1 MLRWVVIFTY
11 SCFSQ
16 LARSLSLSA
25 KSFRSEASISS
36 SELHNS
42 DESATISSRKIG
54 SGRKMAPT
62 KIYVIQGGEWS
73 DDNKYEGGRR
83 ELIHIPPGDIS
94 LKDLVAKIEMRLM
107 KPRDGYVYEIDA
119 LINDDESIEG
129 DSTDEL
135 VRTKITDD
143 FELSF
148 VMRSTA
154 KPVLYI
160 TTTPINAE
168 LSRLL
173 LHHNLF
179 LASNPVVNKTM
190 RSLDKDSV
198 VDNSRLDKY
207 PMASKMIPSFVND
220 HFNDD
225 DDPNFHLDDFHHED
239 FQDEYLDDDD
249 VGTQEEDR
257 CGSNRLNVSLL
268 QTTQDSVQ
276 GSSNVGR
283 QWTIQGASFHR
294 LAPSEN
300 LETAIVEVAGCRVDK
315 IAKDVIFNN
324 KASMIASVGLYHLL
338 QHLEFETKKSSPQRY
353 VLVCKHNKDVCH
365 FILRAKSLGKAWVV
379 DVWCTHTCEKDLRYH
394 ADPTFLSKV
403 LASYFVPNLMVE
415 GVVLRPRDIQAQV
428 QRLFGAKIKYSTALS
443 ARNQALTM
451 TYGDSSESFR
461 KLPSYFYMLE
471 QSNPCSVVDL
481 QTDEAGAFEYC
492 FMSLAASIRG
502 FKACRPVIV
511 VDGTHLK
518 GKYNGIM
525 FVAATKDANEQI
537 FPLAFGFG
545 AKECDESWIW
555 FLEQCR
561 RTFGSPENLL
571 IVSDQHVSSKN
582 ALDVVYPGIP
592 HGICTYHLHGKIR
605 WWGDHAIIMFQ
616 AAANAYRCR
625 DFEDRMANL
634 KGFAPG
640 AHDKLMAA
648 DPVRCNIPHFW
659 IPWFAERRAEAMKR
673 TQELTAFAEARLARA
688 AELSHKYSIEEIS
701 PTKYKANKTV
711 TVAYV
716 AGYFSTQALREIYAG
731 EVMPTPI
738 PGEGCVPVEVSSRI
752 VVTPANTRQAGR
764 PRQNRMSAGS
774 GSRTSGSKFCGRCF
788 QRGHYQN
795 TCKVYMDIEISVEEA
810 STSQVVNT
818 SKRRRPKTCSIC
830 HVTGHTRQTC
840 TVQRLFGAK
849 IKYSTAL
856 SARNQ
861 ALTMTYGDS
870 SESFRKLPSYF
881 YMLEQS
887 NPGSVVDL
895 QTDEAGAFEYCF
907 MSLAASI
914 RGFKACRPVIV
925 VDGTHL
931 KGKYNGIMFVATTK
945 DANEQI
951 FPLAF
956 GFGAKECDESWIW
969 FLEQCRRTFGSP
981 ENLLIVSD
989 QHVSIKNA
997 LDVVYPGTPHGIC
1010 TYHLHGKIR
1019 WWGDHAI
1026 IMFQAA
1032 ANAYRCRDFE
1042 DRMDNLKGFA
1052 PGAHDKLMD
1061 ADPVI
1066 WARSMCPVRR
1076 YNFLTSNCAEC
1087 LNGRLRWARKLP
1099 VCTLLECVRL
1109 MIGQWFAERRA
1120 EAMKRTQELTAF
1132 AEARLARAAELSHKY
1147 SIEEISPT
1155 KYKPYVPQTKQSAV
1169 AYVTRYFSTQA
1180 LREIY
1185 AGEVM
1190 PTPIPEEWCVPVE
1203 VSSRIV
1209 VTPANTR
1216 QAGRPRQNRMSAGS
1230 GSRTSGSKFC
1240 GRCFQSGHY
1249 QNTCKVYMDIE
1260 ISVEEA
1266 STSQVVNTSKR
1277 SRPKTCSICHV
1288 TGHTRQTCSKRP
1300 IQP

>member
-1 MLRWVVIFTY
+1 
-11 SCFSQ
+11 
-16 LARSLSLSA
+16 
-25 KSFRSEASISS
+25 
-36 SELHNS
+36 
-42 DESATISSRKIG
+42 
-54 SGRKMAPT
+54 MAPT
-62 KIYVIQGGEWS
+62 KIYVIHGGEWS

-83 ELIHIPPGDIS
+83 ELIPIPPGGIS

-154 KPVLYI
+154 KPVLYV

-173 LHHNLF
+173 LHQNLF
-179 LASNPVVNKTM
+179 LS
-190 RSLDKDSV
+190 
-198 VDNSRLDKY
+198 LDKY
-207 PMASKMIPSFVND
+207 PMASKTIPSFVND

-249 VGTQEEDR
+249 VGTQEEDL
-257 CGSNRLNVSLL
+257 CGSNRHNVLLL
-268 QTTQDSVQ
+268 QTTQGSVQ

-300 LETAIVEVAGCRVDK
+300 LETAIVEVADCRVDK

-324 KASMIASVGLYHLL
+324 KASMIVSVGLYHLL

-353 VLVCKHNKDVCH
+353 VLVCKHNKDVCP

-394 ADPTFLSKV
+394 ADPTILSKV

-415 GVVLRPRDIQAQV
+415 GVVLRSRDIQAQ
-428 QRLFGAKIKYSTALS
+428 
-443 ARNQALTM
+443 
-451 TYGDSSESFR
+451 
-461 KLPSYFYMLE
+461 
-471 QSNPCSVVDL
+471 
-481 QTDEAGAFEYC
+481 
-492 FMSLAASIRG
+492 
-502 FKACRPVIV
+502 
-511 VDGTHLK
+511 
-518 GKYNGIM
+518 
-525 FVAATKDANEQI
+525 
-537 FPLAFGFG
+537 
-545 AKECDESWIW
+545 
-555 FLEQCR
+555 
-561 RTFGSPENLL
+561 
-571 IVSDQHVSSKN
+571 
-582 ALDVVYPGIP
+582 
-592 HGICTYHLHGKIR
+592 
-605 WWGDHAIIMFQ
+605 
-616 AAANAYRCR
+616 
-625 DFEDRMANL
+625 
-634 KGFAPG
+634 
-640 AHDKLMAA
+640 
-648 DPVRCNIPHFW
+648 
-659 IPWFAERRAEAMKR
+659 
-673 TQELTAFAEARLARA
+673 
-688 AELSHKYSIEEIS
+688 
-701 PTKYKANKTV
+701 
-711 TVAYV
+711 
-716 AGYFSTQALREIYAG
+716 
-731 EVMPTPI
+731 
-738 PGEGCVPVEVSSRI
+738 
-752 VVTPANTRQAGR
+752 
-764 PRQNRMSAGS
+764 
-774 GSRTSGSKFCGRCF
+774 
-788 QRGHYQN
+788 
-795 TCKVYMDIEISVEEA
+795 
-810 STSQVVNT
+810 
-818 SKRRRPKTCSIC
+818 
-830 HVTGHTRQTC
+830 
-840 TVQRLFGAK
+840 VQRLFGAK

-907 MSLAASI
+907 MSLVAYI

-931 KGKYNGIMFVATTK
+931 KGKYNGIMFVAATK

-956 GFGAKECDESWIW
+956 GFGAKEY
-969 FLEQCRRTFGSP
+969 
-981 ENLLIVSD
+981 

-1010 TYHLHGKIR
+1010 TYHLQGKIR

-1042 DRMDNLKGFA
+1042 DRMANLKGFS
-1052 PGAHDKLMD
+1052 PGAHDKLMA
-1061 ADPVI
+1061 ADPVR

-1087 LNGRLRWARKLP
+1087 LNGRLHWARKLP

-1109 MIGQWFAERRA
+1109 MIEQWFAERRA
-1120 EAMKRTQELTAF
+1120 EAMKRTQELTSF
-1132 AEARLARAAELSHKY
+1132 AEARLVRAAELSHKY
-1147 SIEEISPT
+1147 SIGEISPT
-1155 KYKPYVPQTKQSAV
+1155 KYKVSSMTNHHVVDIQTIRQTKQSAV
-1169 AYVTRYFSTQA
+1169 AYVAGYFSTQA

-1185 AGEVM
+1185 VGEVM
-1190 PTPIPEEWCVPVE
+1190 PTPIPDEWCVPVE

-1216 QAGRPRQNRMSAGS
+1216 QAGHPHQNRMSAGS
-1230 GSRTSGSKFC
+1230 GSRTTGSKFC
-1240 GRCFQSGHY
+1240 GRCFQRGHY

-1266 STSQVVNTSKR
+1266 STSHVVNTSKR
-1277 SRPKTCSICHV
+1277 RRPKTCSICHV
-1288 TGHTRQTCSKRP
+1288 TGHTRQTCSKPP
-1300 IQP
+1300 IQPEAT

>member
-1 MLRWVVIFTY
+1 MYNFVKY
-11 SCFSQ
+11 FSVQ
-16 LARSLSLSA
+16 
-25 KSFRSEASISS
+25 
-36 SELHNS
+36 
-42 DESATISSRKIG
+42 
-54 SGRKMAPT
+54 MAPT
-62 KIYVIQGGEWS
+62 KIYVIHGGEWS

-83 ELIHIPPGDIS
+83 ELIPIPPGGIS
-94 LKDLVAKIEMRLM
+94 LKKFVAKIEMRLM

-154 KPVLYI
+154 KPVLYV

-173 LHHNLF
+173 LHQNLF
-179 LASNPVVNKTM
+179 LASNSVVNKD
-190 RSLDKDSV
+190 LV
-198 VDNSRLDKY
+198 ADNSRLDKY
-207 PMASKMIPSFVND
+207 PM
-220 HFNDD
+220 
-225 DDPNFHLDDFHHED
+225 
-239 FQDEYLDDDD
+239 DEYLDDDD
-249 VGTQEEDR
+249 VGTQEEDL
-257 CGSNRLNVSLL
+257 CGSNRHNVSVL
-268 QTTQDSVQ
+268 QTTQGSVQ
-276 GSSNVGR
+276 GSSNVG
-283 QWTIQGASFHR
+283 
-294 LAPSEN
+294 
-300 LETAIVEVAGCRVDK
+300 VDK

-353 VLVCKHNKDVCH
+353 VLVCKHNKDVCP

-394 ADPTFLSKV
+394 ADPTVLSKV

-471 QSNPCSVVDL
+471 QSNPGSVVDL
-481 QTDEAGAFEYC
+481 QTDEAGAFDYC

-571 IVSDQHVSSKN
+571 IVSDQHVSIKN
-582 ALDVVYPGIP
+582 ALDVVYPGTP
-592 HGICTYHLHGKIR
+592 HGICTYHLQGKIR

-616 AAANAYRCR
+616 AATNAYRCR

-648 DPVRCNIPHFW
+648 DPVRW
-659 IPWFAERRAEAMKR
+659 
-673 TQELTAFAEARLARA
+673 
-688 AELSHKYSIEEIS
+688 S
-701 PTKYKANKTV
+701 
-711 TVAYV
+711 
-716 AGYFSTQALREIYAG
+716 
-731 EVMPTPI
+731 
-738 PGEGCVPVEVSSRI
+738 
-752 VVTPANTRQAGR
+752 
-764 PRQNRMSAGS
+764 
-774 GSRTSGSKFCGRCF
+774 
-788 QRGHYQN
+788 
-795 TCKVYMDIEISVEEA
+795 
-810 STSQVVNT
+810 
-818 SKRRRPKTCSIC
+818 
-830 HVTGHTRQTC
+830 
-840 TVQRLFGAK
+840 
-849 IKYSTAL
+849 
-856 SARNQ
+856 
-861 ALTMTYGDS
+861 
-870 SESFRKLPSYF
+870 
-881 YMLEQS
+881 
-887 NPGSVVDL
+887 
-895 QTDEAGAFEYCF
+895 
-907 MSLAASI
+907 
-914 RGFKACRPVIV
+914 
-925 VDGTHL
+925 
-931 KGKYNGIMFVATTK
+931 
-945 DANEQI
+945 
-951 FPLAF
+951 
-956 GFGAKECDESWIW
+956 
-969 FLEQCRRTFGSP
+969 
-981 ENLLIVSD
+981 
-989 QHVSIKNA
+989 
-997 LDVVYPGTPHGIC
+997 
-1010 TYHLHGKIR
+1010 
-1019 WWGDHAI
+1019 
-1026 IMFQAA
+1026 
-1032 ANAYRCRDFE
+1032 
-1042 DRMDNLKGFA
+1042 
-1052 PGAHDKLMD
+1052 
-1061 ADPVI
+1061 
-1066 WARSMCPVRR
+1066 RSMCPVRR
-1076 YNFLTSNCAEC
+1076 YNFLTSNCAES

-1155 KYKPYVPQTKQSAV
+1155 KQTKQSAV
-1169 AYVTRYFSTQA
+1169 AYVAGYFSTQT

-1190 PTPIPEEWCVPVE
+1190 PTPIPDEWCVPVE

-1230 GSRTSGSKFC
+1230 GSRPTGSKFC
-1240 GRCFQSGHY
+1240 GRCFQRGHY
-1249 QNTCKVYMDIE
+1249 QNKCKVYMDIE

-1266 STSQVVNTSKR
+1266 STSHVVNTSKR
-1277 SRPKTCSICHV
+1277 RRPKTCSICHV

-1300 IQP
+1300 IQPEAT

>member
-1 MLRWVVIFTY
+1 MYNFAKH
-11 SCFSQ
+11 FSVQ
-16 LARSLSLSA
+16 
-25 KSFRSEASISS
+25 
-36 SELHNS
+36 
-42 DESATISSRKIG
+42 
-54 SGRKMAPT
+54 MAPT
-62 KIYVIQGGEWS
+62 KIYVIHGGEWS

-83 ELIHIPPGDIS
+83 ELIPIPPGGIS

-107 KPRDGYVYEIDA
+107 KPREGYVYEIDA

-135 VRTKITDD
+135 VRIKITDD

-154 KPVLYI
+154 KPVLYV

-173 LHHNLF
+173 LHQNLF

-190 RSLDKDSV
+190 RSLDKDPV
-198 VDNSRLDKY
+198 ADNSRLDKY
-207 PMASKMIPSFVND
+207 PMASKTIPSFVND

-249 VGTQEEDR
+249 VGTQEEDL
-257 CGSNRLNVSLL
+257 CGSNRHNVSLL
-268 QTTQDSVQ
+268 QTTQGSVQ
-276 GSSNVGR
+276 GSSNVG
-283 QWTIQGASFHR
+283 
-294 LAPSEN
+294 
-300 LETAIVEVAGCRVDK
+300 VDK

-324 KASMIASVGLYHLL
+324 KASMIAFVGLYHLL

-353 VLVCKHNKDVCH
+353 VLVCKHNKDVCP

-394 ADPTFLSKV
+394 ADPTVLSKV

-471 QSNPCSVVDL
+471 QSNPGSVVDL

-571 IVSDQHVSSKN
+571 IVSDQHVSIKN
-582 ALDVVYPGIP
+582 ALDVVYPGTP
-592 HGICTYHLHGKIR
+592 HGICTYHLQGKIR

-648 DPVRCNIPHFW
+648 DPVRWARSMCPVGRYNFLTSNCAECLNGRLRWARKLPVCTLLECVRLMIGQ
-659 IPWFAERRAEAMKR
+659 WFVERRAEAMKR

-701 PTKYKANKTV
+701 PTKYKLQTKQSA
-711 TVAYV
+711 VAYV

-738 PGEGCVPVEVSSRI
+738 PDEWCVPVEVASRI

-774 GSRTSGSKFCGRCF
+774 GSRTPGSKFCGRCF

-795 TCKVYMDIEISVEEA
+795 TCKVYMDIEILVEEA
-810 STSQVVNT
+810 STSHVVNT

-840 TVQRLFGAK
+840 
-849 IKYSTAL
+849 
-856 SARNQ
+856 
-861 ALTMTYGDS
+861 
-870 SESFRKLPSYF
+870 
-881 YMLEQS
+881 
-887 NPGSVVDL
+887 
-895 QTDEAGAFEYCF
+895 
-907 MSLAASI
+907 
-914 RGFKACRPVIV
+914 
-925 VDGTHL
+925 
-931 KGKYNGIMFVATTK
+931 
-945 DANEQI
+945 
-951 FPLAF
+951 
-956 GFGAKECDESWIW
+956 
-969 FLEQCRRTFGSP
+969 
-981 ENLLIVSD
+981 
-989 QHVSIKNA
+989 
-997 LDVVYPGTPHGIC
+997 
-1010 TYHLHGKIR
+1010 
-1019 WWGDHAI
+1019 
-1026 IMFQAA
+1026 
-1032 ANAYRCRDFE
+1032 
-1042 DRMDNLKGFA
+1042 
-1052 PGAHDKLMD
+1052 
-1061 ADPVI
+1061 
-1066 WARSMCPVRR
+1066 
-1076 YNFLTSNCAEC
+1076 
-1087 LNGRLRWARKLP
+1087 
-1099 VCTLLECVRL
+1099 
-1109 MIGQWFAERRA
+1109 
-1120 EAMKRTQELTAF
+1120 
-1132 AEARLARAAELSHKY
+1132 
-1147 SIEEISPT
+1147 
-1155 KYKPYVPQTKQSAV
+1155 
-1169 AYVTRYFSTQA
+1169 
-1180 LREIY
+1180 
-1185 AGEVM
+1185 
-1190 PTPIPEEWCVPVE
+1190 
-1203 VSSRIV
+1203 
-1209 VTPANTR
+1209 
-1216 QAGRPRQNRMSAGS
+1216 
-1230 GSRTSGSKFC
+1230 
-1240 GRCFQSGHY
+1240 
-1249 QNTCKVYMDIE
+1249 
-1260 ISVEEA
+1260 
-1266 STSQVVNTSKR
+1266 
-1277 SRPKTCSICHV
+1277 
-1288 TGHTRQTCSKRP
+1288 SKRP
-1300 IQP
+1300 IQPEAT

>member
-1 MLRWVVIFTY
+1 MYNFVKY
-11 SCFSQ
+11 FSVQ
-16 LARSLSLSA
+16 
-25 KSFRSEASISS
+25 
-36 SELHNS
+36 
-42 DESATISSRKIG
+42 
-54 SGRKMAPT
+54 MAPT
-62 KIYVIQGGEWS
+62 KIYVIHGGEWS

-83 ELIHIPPGDIS
+83 ELIPIPPGGIS

-119 LINDDESIEG
+119 LINDDESIKG

-154 KPVLYI
+154 KPVLYV

-173 LHHNLF
+173 LHQNLF
-179 LASNPVVNKTM
+179 LASNSVVNK
-190 RSLDKDSV
+190 DPV
-198 VDNSRLDKY
+198 ADNSRLDKY
-207 PMASKMIPSFVND
+207 LMASKTIPSFVND

-225 DDPNFHLDDFHHED
+225 DDPNCHLDDFHHED

-249 VGTQEEDR
+249 VGTQEEDL
-257 CGSNRLNVSLL
+257 CGSNRHNVSVL
-268 QTTQDSVQ
+268 QTTQGSVQ

-300 LETAIVEVAGCRVDK
+300 LETAIVEVADCRDYK

-324 KASMIASVGLYHLL
+324 NASMIASVGLYHLL

-353 VLVCKHNKDVCH
+353 VLVCKHNKDVCT

-394 ADPTFLSKV
+394 ADPTVLSKV

-471 QSNPCSVVDL
+471 QSNPGSVVDL

-571 IVSDQHVSSKN
+571 IVSDQHVSIKN
-582 ALDVVYPGIP
+582 ALDVVYPGTP
-592 HGICTYHLHGKIR
+592 HGICTYHLQGKIR

-648 DPVRCNIPHFW
+648 DPVRW
-659 IPWFAERRAEAMKR
+659 
-673 TQELTAFAEARLARA
+673 
-688 AELSHKYSIEEIS
+688 S
-701 PTKYKANKTV
+701 
-711 TVAYV
+711 
-716 AGYFSTQALREIYAG
+716 
-731 EVMPTPI
+731 
-738 PGEGCVPVEVSSRI
+738 
-752 VVTPANTRQAGR
+752 
-764 PRQNRMSAGS
+764 
-774 GSRTSGSKFCGRCF
+774 
-788 QRGHYQN
+788 
-795 TCKVYMDIEISVEEA
+795 
-810 STSQVVNT
+810 
-818 SKRRRPKTCSIC
+818 
-830 HVTGHTRQTC
+830 
-840 TVQRLFGAK
+840 
-849 IKYSTAL
+849 
-856 SARNQ
+856 
-861 ALTMTYGDS
+861 
-870 SESFRKLPSYF
+870 
-881 YMLEQS
+881 
-887 NPGSVVDL
+887 
-895 QTDEAGAFEYCF
+895 
-907 MSLAASI
+907 
-914 RGFKACRPVIV
+914 
-925 VDGTHL
+925 
-931 KGKYNGIMFVATTK
+931 
-945 DANEQI
+945 
-951 FPLAF
+951 
-956 GFGAKECDESWIW
+956 
-969 FLEQCRRTFGSP
+969 
-981 ENLLIVSD
+981 
-989 QHVSIKNA
+989 
-997 LDVVYPGTPHGIC
+997 
-1010 TYHLHGKIR
+1010 
-1019 WWGDHAI
+1019 
-1026 IMFQAA
+1026 
-1032 ANAYRCRDFE
+1032 
-1042 DRMDNLKGFA
+1042 
-1052 PGAHDKLMD
+1052 
-1061 ADPVI
+1061 
-1066 WARSMCPVRR
+1066 RSMCPVRR

-1155 KYKPYVPQTKQSAV
+1155 KYKAAAIRQTKQSAV
-1169 AYVTRYFSTQA
+1169 AYVAGYFSTQA

-1190 PTPIPEEWCVPVE
+1190 PTPIPDEWCVPVE

-1230 GSRTSGSKFC
+1230 GSRPTGSKFC
-1240 GRCFQSGHY
+1240 GRCFQRGHY

-1266 STSQVVNTSKR
+1266 STSHVVNTSKR
-1277 SRPKTCSICHV
+1277 RRPKTCSICHV

-1300 IQP
+1300 IQPEAT

>member
-1 MLRWVVIFTY
+1 MFIDPI
-11 SCFSQ
+11 
-16 LARSLSLSA
+16 
-25 KSFRSEASISS
+25 EPI
-36 SELHNS
+36 
-42 DESATISSRKIG
+42 
-54 SGRKMAPT
+54 MAPT
-62 KIYVIQGGEWS
+62 KIYVIHGGEWS

-83 ELIHIPPGDIS
+83 ELIPIPPGGIS

-119 LINDDESIEG
+119 LINDDESIEIG
-129 DSTDEL
+129 SSTDEL

-154 KPVLYI
+154 KPVLYV

-173 LHHNLF
+173 LHQNLF
-179 LASNPVVNKTM
+179 LASNPVVNKDPVT
-190 RSLDKDSV
+190 
-198 VDNSRLDKY
+198 
-207 PMASKMIPSFVND
+207 FVND

-249 VGTQEEDR
+249 VGTQEEDL
-257 CGSNRLNVSLL
+257 CGSNRHNVSVL
-268 QTTQDSVQ
+268 QTTQGSVQ

-300 LETAIVEVAGCRVDK
+300 LETAIVEVADCRVDK

-353 VLVCKHNKDVCH
+353 VLVCKHNKDVCP

-394 ADPTFLSKV
+394 ADPTVLSKV

-461 KLPSYFYMLE
+461 RLPSYFYMLE
-471 QSNPCSVVDL
+471 QSNPGSVVDL

-555 FLEQCR
+555 FLEQYR

-571 IVSDQHVSSKN
+571 IVSDQHVSIKN
-582 ALDVVYPGIP
+582 ALDVVYPGTP
-592 HGICTYHLHGKIR
+592 HGICTYHLQGKIR

-648 DPVRCNIPHFW
+648 DPVRW
-659 IPWFAERRAEAMKR
+659 
-673 TQELTAFAEARLARA
+673 
-688 AELSHKYSIEEIS
+688 S
-701 PTKYKANKTV
+701 
-711 TVAYV
+711 
-716 AGYFSTQALREIYAG
+716 
-731 EVMPTPI
+731 
-738 PGEGCVPVEVSSRI
+738 
-752 VVTPANTRQAGR
+752 
-764 PRQNRMSAGS
+764 
-774 GSRTSGSKFCGRCF
+774 
-788 QRGHYQN
+788 
-795 TCKVYMDIEISVEEA
+795 
-810 STSQVVNT
+810 
-818 SKRRRPKTCSIC
+818 
-830 HVTGHTRQTC
+830 
-840 TVQRLFGAK
+840 
-849 IKYSTAL
+849 
-856 SARNQ
+856 
-861 ALTMTYGDS
+861 
-870 SESFRKLPSYF
+870 
-881 YMLEQS
+881 
-887 NPGSVVDL
+887 
-895 QTDEAGAFEYCF
+895 
-907 MSLAASI
+907 
-914 RGFKACRPVIV
+914 
-925 VDGTHL
+925 
-931 KGKYNGIMFVATTK
+931 
-945 DANEQI
+945 
-951 FPLAF
+951 
-956 GFGAKECDESWIW
+956 
-969 FLEQCRRTFGSP
+969 
-981 ENLLIVSD
+981 
-989 QHVSIKNA
+989 
-997 LDVVYPGTPHGIC
+997 
-1010 TYHLHGKIR
+1010 
-1019 WWGDHAI
+1019 
-1026 IMFQAA
+1026 
-1032 ANAYRCRDFE
+1032 
-1042 DRMDNLKGFA
+1042 
-1052 PGAHDKLMD
+1052 
-1061 ADPVI
+1061 
-1066 WARSMCPVRR
+1066 RSMCPVRR

-1155 KYKPYVPQTKQSAV
+1155 KYKKQTKQSAV
-1169 AYVTRYFSTQA
+1169 AYVAGYFSTQA

-1190 PTPIPEEWCVPVE
+1190 PTPIPDEWCVPVE

-1216 QAGRPRQNRMSAGS
+1216 QAGRPHQNRMSAGS
-1230 GSRTSGSKFC
+1230 GSRTPGSKFC
-1240 GRCFQSGHY
+1240 GRCFQRGHY

-1266 STSQVVNTSKR
+1266 STSHVVNTSKR
-1277 SRPKTCSICHV
+1277 RRPKTCSICHV

-1300 IQP
+1300 IQPEAT

>member
-1 MLRWVVIFTY
+1 
-11 SCFSQ
+11 
-16 LARSLSLSA
+16 
-25 KSFRSEASISS
+25 
-36 SELHNS
+36 
-42 DESATISSRKIG
+42 
-54 SGRKMAPT
+54 MAPT
-62 KIYVIQGGEWS
+62 KIYVIHGGEWS

-83 ELIHIPPGDIS
+83 ELILIPPGGIS
-94 LKDLVAKIEMRLM
+94 LQDLVAKIEMRLM

-119 LINDDESIEG
+119 LINDDESIDG

-154 KPVLYI
+154 KPVLYV

-173 LHHNLF
+173 LHQNLF
-179 LASNPVVNKTM
+179 LASNLVVNKTI
-190 RSLDKDSV
+190 RSLDKDPV
-198 VDNSRLDKY
+198 ADNSRLDKY
-207 PMASKMIPSFVND
+207 PMVSKTIPSFVND

-225 DDPNFHLDDFHHED
+225 DDPNFHVDDFHHED
-239 FQDEYLDDDD
+239 FHDEYLDDDD

-257 CGSNRLNVSLL
+257 CGSNRHNVSLL

-283 QWTIQGASFHR
+283 QWTIPGASFHI

-300 LETAIVEVAGCRVDK
+300 LETAIVEVADCTVDK

-353 VLVCKHNKDVCH
+353 VLVCKHNKDVCP
-365 FILRAKSLGKAWVV
+365 FILRAKSLGNAWVV

-394 ADPTFLSKV
+394 ADPTVLSKV

-428 QRLFGAKIKYSTALS
+428 QRLFGAKIKYSTVLS

-471 QSNPCSVVDL
+471 QSNPGSVL
-481 QTDEAGAFEYC
+481 ASQTDEAGAFEYC

-537 FPLAFGFG
+537 FPLAFG
-545 AKECDESWIW
+545 
-555 FLEQCR
+555 L
-561 RTFGSPENLL
+561 
-571 IVSDQHVSSKN
+571 
-582 ALDVVYPGIP
+582 
-592 HGICTYHLHGKIR
+592 
-605 WWGDHAIIMFQ
+605 
-616 AAANAYRCR
+616 
-625 DFEDRMANL
+625 
-634 KGFAPG
+634 
-640 AHDKLMAA
+640 
-648 DPVRCNIPHFW
+648 
-659 IPWFAERRAEAMKR
+659 
-673 TQELTAFAEARLARA
+673 
-688 AELSHKYSIEEIS
+688 
-701 PTKYKANKTV
+701 
-711 TVAYV
+711 
-716 AGYFSTQALREIYAG
+716 
-731 EVMPTPI
+731 
-738 PGEGCVPVEVSSRI
+738 
-752 VVTPANTRQAGR
+752 
-764 PRQNRMSAGS
+764 
-774 GSRTSGSKFCGRCF
+774 
-788 QRGHYQN
+788 
-795 TCKVYMDIEISVEEA
+795 
-810 STSQVVNT
+810 
-818 SKRRRPKTCSIC
+818 
-830 HVTGHTRQTC
+830 
-840 TVQRLFGAK
+840 
-849 IKYSTAL
+849 
-856 SARNQ
+856 
-861 ALTMTYGDS
+861 
-870 SESFRKLPSYF
+870 
-881 YMLEQS
+881 
-887 NPGSVVDL
+887 
-895 QTDEAGAFEYCF
+895 
-907 MSLAASI
+907 
-914 RGFKACRPVIV
+914 
-925 VDGTHL
+925 
-931 KGKYNGIMFVATTK
+931 
-945 DANEQI
+945 
-951 FPLAF
+951 
-956 GFGAKECDESWIW
+956 GAKECDESWIW

-1010 TYHLHGKIR
+1010 TYHLQGKIR

-1052 PGAHDKLMD
+1052 PGAHDKLMA
-1061 ADPVI
+1061 ADPVR
-1066 WARSMCPVRR
+1066 WARSKCPVRR

-1109 MIGQWFAERRA
+1109 MIGQWFVERRA

-1147 SIEEISPT
+1147 SIEEIPPT
-1155 KYKPYVPQTKQSAV
+1155 KQTKQSAV
-1169 AYVTRYFSTQA
+1169 AYVADYFTTQS

-1185 AGEVM
+1185 AGEVS
-1190 PTPIPEEWCVPVE
+1190 PP
-1203 VSSRIV
+1203 SR
-1209 VTPANTR
+1209 
-1216 QAGRPRQNRMSAGS
+1216 
-1230 GSRTSGSKFC
+1230 
-1240 GRCFQSGHY
+1240 
-1249 QNTCKVYMDIE
+1249 
-1260 ISVEEA
+1260 
-1266 STSQVVNTSKR
+1266 
-1277 SRPKTCSICHV
+1277 
-1288 TGHTRQTCSKRP
+1288 
-1300 IQP
+1300 

>member
-1 MLRWVVIFTY
+1 M
-11 SCFSQ
+11 
-16 LARSLSLSA
+16 
-25 KSFRSEASISS
+25 
-36 SELHNS
+36 
-42 DESATISSRKIG
+42 
-54 SGRKMAPT
+54 MAPT
-62 KIYVIQGGEWS
+62 KIYVIHGGEWS

-83 ELIHIPPGDIS
+83 ELIPIPPGGIS

-154 KPVLYI
+154 KPVLYV

-173 LHHNLF
+173 LHQNLF
-179 LASNPVVNKTM
+179 LASNPVVNK
-190 RSLDKDSV
+190 DPV
-198 VDNSRLDKY
+198 GDNSRLDKY
-207 PMASKMIPSFVND
+207 PMASKTIPSFVND
-220 HFNDD
+220 HFDDD

-249 VGTQEEDR
+249 VGTQEEDL
-257 CGSNRLNVSLL
+257 CGSNRHNVSLL
-268 QTTQDSVQ
+268 QTTQGSVQ
-276 GSSNVGR
+276 GSSTVGR

-300 LETAIVEVAGCRVDK
+300 LETAIVEVADCRVDK

-353 VLVCKHNKDVCH
+353 VLVCKHNKDVCPY
-365 FILRAKSLGKAWVV
+365 ILRAKSLGKAWVV

-394 ADPTFLSKV
+394 ADPTVLSKV

-451 TYGDSSESFR
+451 TYGDSNESFH

-471 QSNPCSVVDL
+471 QSNPGSVVDL

-571 IVSDQHVSSKN
+571 IVSDQHVSIKN
-582 ALDVVYPGIP
+582 ALDVVYPGTP
-592 HGICTYHLHGKIR
+592 HGICTYHLQGNIR

-640 AHDKLMAA
+640 AHDKLMGA
-648 DPVRCNIPHFW
+648 DPVRW
-659 IPWFAERRAEAMKR
+659 
-673 TQELTAFAEARLARA
+673 
-688 AELSHKYSIEEIS
+688 
-701 PTKYKANKTV
+701 
-711 TVAYV
+711 
-716 AGYFSTQALREIYAG
+716 
-731 EVMPTPI
+731 
-738 PGEGCVPVEVSSRI
+738 SR
-752 VVTPANTRQAGR
+752 
-764 PRQNRMSAGS
+764 
-774 GSRTSGSKFCGRCF
+774 
-788 QRGHYQN
+788 
-795 TCKVYMDIEISVEEA
+795 SV
-810 STSQVVNT
+810 
-818 SKRRRPKTCSIC
+818 
-830 HVTGHTRQTC
+830 
-840 TVQRLFGAK
+840 
-849 IKYSTAL
+849 
-856 SARNQ
+856 
-861 ALTMTYGDS
+861 
-870 SESFRKLPSYF
+870 
-881 YMLEQS
+881 
-887 NPGSVVDL
+887 
-895 QTDEAGAFEYCF
+895 
-907 MSLAASI
+907 
-914 RGFKACRPVIV
+914 
-925 VDGTHL
+925 
-931 KGKYNGIMFVATTK
+931 
-945 DANEQI
+945 
-951 FPLAF
+951 
-956 GFGAKECDESWIW
+956 
-969 FLEQCRRTFGSP
+969 
-981 ENLLIVSD
+981 
-989 QHVSIKNA
+989 
-997 LDVVYPGTPHGIC
+997 
-1010 TYHLHGKIR
+1010 
-1019 WWGDHAI
+1019 
-1026 IMFQAA
+1026 
-1032 ANAYRCRDFE
+1032 
-1042 DRMDNLKGFA
+1042 
-1052 PGAHDKLMD
+1052 
-1061 ADPVI
+1061 
-1066 WARSMCPVRR
+1066 CPVRR

-1120 EAMKRTQELTAF
+1120 EAMNRTQELTAF

-1155 KYKPYVPQTKQSAV
+1155 KYKLQTKQSAV
-1169 AYVTRYFSTQA
+1169 AYVAGYFSTQA

-1190 PTPIPEEWCVPVE
+1190 PTPIPDEWCVPVE

-1209 VTPANTR
+1209 VTPANTK
-1216 QAGRPRQNRMSAGS
+1216 QAGRPRQNR
-1230 GSRTSGSKFC
+1230 
-1240 GRCFQSGHY
+1240 
-1249 QNTCKVYMDIE
+1249 
-1260 ISVEEA
+1260 
-1266 STSQVVNTSKR
+1266 
-1277 SRPKTCSICHV
+1277 
-1288 TGHTRQTCSKRP
+1288 
-1300 IQP
+1300 

>member
-1 MLRWVVIFTY
+1 M
-11 SCFSQ
+11 
-16 LARSLSLSA
+16 
-25 KSFRSEASISS
+25 
-36 SELHNS
+36 
-42 DESATISSRKIG
+42 IG
-54 SGRKMAPT
+54 PT
-62 KIYVIQGGEWS
+62 KIYVIHGREWS

-83 ELIHIPPGDIS
+83 ELIPIPPGGIS

-154 KPVLYI
+154 KPVLYV
-160 TTTPINAE
+160 TTTPINGE

-173 LHHNLF
+173 LHQNLF
-179 LASNPVVNKTM
+179 LASNPVVNK
-190 RSLDKDSV
+190 DPV
-198 VDNSRLDKY
+198 GDNNRLDKY
-207 PMASKMIPSFVND
+207 PMASKTIPSFVND

-249 VGTQEEDR
+249 VGTQEEDL
-257 CGSNRLNVSLL
+257 CGSNRHNVSLL
-268 QTTQDSVQ
+268 HTTQGSVQ
-276 GSSNVGR
+276 GSSTVGR

-300 LETAIVEVAGCRVDK
+300 LETAIVEVADCRVDK

-324 KASMIASVGLYHLL
+324 KASMIAS
-338 QHLEFETKKSSPQRY
+338 
-353 VLVCKHNKDVCH
+353 D
-365 FILRAKSLGKAWVV
+365 
-379 DVWCTHTCEKDLRYH
+379 
-394 ADPTFLSKV
+394 
-403 LASYFVPNLMVE
+403 
-415 GVVLRPRDIQAQV
+415 V

-471 QSNPCSVVDL
+471 QSNPGSVVDL

-571 IVSDQHVSSKN
+571 IVSDQHVSIKN
-582 ALDVVYPGIP
+582 ALDVVYPGTP
-592 HGICTYHLHGKIR
+592 HGICTYHLQGKIR
-605 WWGDHAIIMFQ
+605 LWGDHAIIMFQ

-625 DFEDRMANL
+625 DFEDRMVNL
-634 KGFAPG
+634 KGLAPG

-648 DPVRCNIPHFW
+648 DPVRW
-659 IPWFAERRAEAMKR
+659 
-673 TQELTAFAEARLARA
+673 
-688 AELSHKYSIEEIS
+688 S
-701 PTKYKANKTV
+701 
-711 TVAYV
+711 
-716 AGYFSTQALREIYAG
+716 
-731 EVMPTPI
+731 
-738 PGEGCVPVEVSSRI
+738 
-752 VVTPANTRQAGR
+752 
-764 PRQNRMSAGS
+764 
-774 GSRTSGSKFCGRCF
+774 
-788 QRGHYQN
+788 
-795 TCKVYMDIEISVEEA
+795 
-810 STSQVVNT
+810 
-818 SKRRRPKTCSIC
+818 
-830 HVTGHTRQTC
+830 
-840 TVQRLFGAK
+840 
-849 IKYSTAL
+849 
-856 SARNQ
+856 
-861 ALTMTYGDS
+861 
-870 SESFRKLPSYF
+870 
-881 YMLEQS
+881 
-887 NPGSVVDL
+887 
-895 QTDEAGAFEYCF
+895 
-907 MSLAASI
+907 
-914 RGFKACRPVIV
+914 
-925 VDGTHL
+925 
-931 KGKYNGIMFVATTK
+931 
-945 DANEQI
+945 
-951 FPLAF
+951 
-956 GFGAKECDESWIW
+956 
-969 FLEQCRRTFGSP
+969 
-981 ENLLIVSD
+981 
-989 QHVSIKNA
+989 
-997 LDVVYPGTPHGIC
+997 
-1010 TYHLHGKIR
+1010 
-1019 WWGDHAI
+1019 
-1026 IMFQAA
+1026 
-1032 ANAYRCRDFE
+1032 
-1042 DRMDNLKGFA
+1042 
-1052 PGAHDKLMD
+1052 
-1061 ADPVI
+1061 
-1066 WARSMCPVRR
+1066 RSMCPVRR

-1132 AEARLARAAELSHKY
+1132 AEARLVRAAELSHKY

-1155 KYKPYVPQTKQSAV
+1155 KQTKQSAV
-1169 AYVTRYFSTQA
+1169 AYVAGYFSTQA

-1185 AGEVM
+1185 VGEVM
-1190 PTPIPEEWCVPVE
+1190 PTPIPDEWCVPVE

-1230 GSRTSGSKFC
+1230 GSRTTGSKFC
-1240 GRCFQSGHY
+1240 GRCFQRGHY

-1266 STSQVVNTSKR
+1266 STSHVVNTSKR
-1277 SRPKTCSICHV
+1277 RRPKTCSICHV

-1300 IQP
+1300 IQPEAT

>member
-1 MLRWVVIFTY
+1 M
-11 SCFSQ
+11 
-16 LARSLSLSA
+16 
-25 KSFRSEASISS
+25 
-36 SELHNS
+36 
-42 DESATISSRKIG
+42 D
-54 SGRKMAPT
+54 MALT
-62 KIYVIQGGEWS
+62 KIYVIHGGEWS

-83 ELIHIPPGDIS
+83 ELIPIPPGGIS
-94 LKDLVAKIEMRLM
+94 LKDLVAKIEMRLV
-107 KPRDGYVYEIDA
+107 KSRD
-119 LINDDESIEG
+119 G
-129 DSTDEL
+129 DSTDDL

-154 KPVLYI
+154 KHVLHV

-173 LHHNLF
+173 LHQNLF

-190 RSLDKDSV
+190 RSLDKDPV
-198 VDNSRLDKY
+198 ADNSRLDKY
-207 PMASKMIPSFVND
+207 PMASKTIPSFVND

-249 VGTQEEDR
+249 VGTQEEDL
-257 CGSNRLNVSLL
+257 CGSNRHNVSLL
-268 QTTQDSVQ
+268 QTTQGSVQ

-300 LETAIVEVAGCRVDK
+300 LETAIVEVADCRVDK

-353 VLVCKHNKDVCH
+353 VLVCKQNKDVCP

-379 DVWCTHTCEKDLRYH
+379 DVWCTHTCEKNLRYH
-394 ADPTFLSKV
+394 ADPTVLSKV

-415 GVVLRPRDIQAQV
+415 GVVLRPRDIQPQV

-451 TYGDSSESFR
+451 TYGDSNESFR

-471 QSNPCSVVDL
+471 QSNPGSVVDL

-555 FLEQCR
+555 FLEQCC

-571 IVSDQHVSSKN
+571 IISDQHVSIKN
-582 ALDVVYPGIP
+582 ALDVVYPGTP
-592 HGICTYHLHGKIR
+592 HGICTYHLQGKIR

-640 AHDKLMAA
+640 AHDKLIAA
-648 DPVRCNIPHFW
+648 DPVR
-659 IPWFAERRAEAMKR
+659 
-673 TQELTAFAEARLARA
+673 
-688 AELSHKYSIEEIS
+688 
-701 PTKYKANKTV
+701 
-711 TVAYV
+711 
-716 AGYFSTQALREIYAG
+716 
-731 EVMPTPI
+731 
-738 PGEGCVPVEVSSRI
+738 
-752 VVTPANTRQAGR
+752 
-764 PRQNRMSAGS
+764 
-774 GSRTSGSKFCGRCF
+774 
-788 QRGHYQN
+788 
-795 TCKVYMDIEISVEEA
+795 
-810 STSQVVNT
+810 
-818 SKRRRPKTCSIC
+818 
-830 HVTGHTRQTC
+830 
-840 TVQRLFGAK
+840 
-849 IKYSTAL
+849 
-856 SARNQ
+856 
-861 ALTMTYGDS
+861 
-870 SESFRKLPSYF
+870 
-881 YMLEQS
+881 
-887 NPGSVVDL
+887 
-895 QTDEAGAFEYCF
+895 
-907 MSLAASI
+907 
-914 RGFKACRPVIV
+914 
-925 VDGTHL
+925 
-931 KGKYNGIMFVATTK
+931 
-945 DANEQI
+945 
-951 FPLAF
+951 
-956 GFGAKECDESWIW
+956 
-969 FLEQCRRTFGSP
+969 
-981 ENLLIVSD
+981 
-989 QHVSIKNA
+989 
-997 LDVVYPGTPHGIC
+997 
-1010 TYHLHGKIR
+1010 
-1019 WWGDHAI
+1019 
-1026 IMFQAA
+1026 
-1032 ANAYRCRDFE
+1032 
-1042 DRMDNLKGFA
+1042 
-1052 PGAHDKLMD
+1052 
-1061 ADPVI
+1061 
-1066 WARSMCPVRR
+1066 WARSMCHVRR

-1155 KYKPYVPQTKQSAV
+1155 KYKLQTKQSAV
-1169 AYVTRYFSTQA
+1169 AYVAGYFSTQA

-1190 PTPIPEEWCVPVE
+1190 PTPIPDEWCVPVE
-1203 VSSRIV
+1203 VASRIV

-1230 GSRTSGSKFC
+1230 GSRTTGSKFC
-1240 GRCFQSGHY
+1240 GRCFQRGHY
-1249 QNTCKVYMDIE
+1249 QNTCKVIL
-1260 ISVEEA
+1260 
-1266 STSQVVNTSKR
+1266 R
-1277 SRPKTCSICHV
+1277 
-1288 TGHTRQTCSKRP
+1288 GHDR
-1300 IQP
+1300 

>member
-1 MLRWVVIFTY
+1 MEPSFIGSVNKISGVHLPVLSLSPTSSLSISLIRRRASDWRHLTATNRLSGLVIFTY

-16 LARSLSLSA
+16 LVRSLSLST

-42 DESATISSRKIG
+42 DESTTISSRKIG

-62 KIYVIQGGEWS
+62 KIYVIHGGEWC

-83 ELIHIPPGDIS
+83 ELIPIPPGGIS

-135 VRTKITDD
+135 LRTKITDD

-148 VMRSTA
+148 
-154 KPVLYI
+154 
-160 TTTPINAE
+160 
-168 LSRLL
+168 
-173 LHHNLF
+173 
-179 LASNPVVNKTM
+179 TM
-190 RSLDKDSV
+190 RSLDKDPV
-198 VDNSRLDKY
+198 ADNSRLDKY
-207 PMASKMIPSFVND
+207 PMASKTIPSFVND

-225 DDPNFHLDDFHHED
+225 DDPNFHVDDFHHED

-257 CGSNRLNVSLL
+257 CGSNRHNVSLL

-300 LETAIVEVAGCRVDK
+300 LETAIVEVADCTVDK

-338 QHLEFETKKSSPQRY
+338 QHLEFETKKSSSQRY
-353 VLVCKHNKDVCH
+353 VLVCKHNKDVRP

-394 ADPTFLSKV
+394 ADPTVLSKV
-403 LASYFVPNLMVE
+403 LASYFDPNLMVE
-415 GVVLRPRDIQAQV
+415 GVVLQPRDIQAQ
-428 QRLFGAKIKYSTALS
+428 L
-443 ARNQALTM
+443 NQALTM
-451 TYGDSSESFR
+451 TYGDSSESFQ
-461 KLPSYFYMLE
+461 KLPGYFYMLE
-471 QSNPCSVVDL
+471 QSNPGSVVDL
-481 QTDEAGAFEYC
+481 QIDEAGAFEYC

-545 AKECDESWIW
+545 AKECD
-555 FLEQCR
+555 
-561 RTFGSPENLL
+561 
-571 IVSDQHVSSKN
+571 K
-582 ALDVVYPGIP
+582 
-592 HGICTYHLHGKIR
+592 
-605 WWGDHAIIMFQ
+605 
-616 AAANAYRCR
+616 
-625 DFEDRMANL
+625 
-634 KGFAPG
+634 
-640 AHDKLMAA
+640 
-648 DPVRCNIPHFW
+648 
-659 IPWFAERRAEAMKR
+659 
-673 TQELTAFAEARLARA
+673 
-688 AELSHKYSIEEIS
+688 
-701 PTKYKANKTV
+701 
-711 TVAYV
+711 
-716 AGYFSTQALREIYAG
+716 
-731 EVMPTPI
+731 
-738 PGEGCVPVEVSSRI
+738 
-752 VVTPANTRQAGR
+752 
-764 PRQNRMSAGS
+764 
-774 GSRTSGSKFCGRCF
+774 
-788 QRGHYQN
+788 
-795 TCKVYMDIEISVEEA
+795 
-810 STSQVVNT
+810 
-818 SKRRRPKTCSIC
+818 
-830 HVTGHTRQTC
+830 
-840 TVQRLFGAK
+840 
-849 IKYSTAL
+849 
-856 SARNQ
+856 
-861 ALTMTYGDS
+861 
-870 SESFRKLPSYF
+870 
-881 YMLEQS
+881 
-887 NPGSVVDL
+887 
-895 QTDEAGAFEYCF
+895 
-907 MSLAASI
+907 
-914 RGFKACRPVIV
+914 
-925 VDGTHL
+925 
-931 KGKYNGIMFVATTK
+931 
-945 DANEQI
+945 
-951 FPLAF
+951 
-956 GFGAKECDESWIW
+956 SWIW

-1010 TYHLHGKIR
+1010 TYHLQGKSR

-1042 DRMDNLKGFA
+1042 DRMANLKGFA
-1052 PGAHDKLMD
+1052 PGAHDKLI
-1061 ADPVI
+1061 AVDPVR

-1169 AYVTRYFSTQA
+1169 AYVAGYFTTQA

-1190 PTPIPEEWCVPVE
+1190 PTPIPDEWCVPVE

-1209 VTPANTR
+1209 ITPANTR

-1230 GSRTSGSKFC
+1230 GSRTSGTNFV
-1240 GRCFQSGHY
+1240 GGVFREVITRTH
-1249 QNTCKVYMDIE
+1249 
-1260 ISVEEA
+1260 A
-1266 STSQVVNTSKR
+1266 R
-1277 SRPKTCSICHV
+1277 SIW
-1288 TGHTRQTCSKRP
+1288 
-1300 IQP
+1300 I

>member
-1 MLRWVVIFTY
+1 
-11 SCFSQ
+11 
-16 LARSLSLSA
+16 
-25 KSFRSEASISS
+25 
-36 SELHNS
+36 
-42 DESATISSRKIG
+42 
-54 SGRKMAPT
+54 MAPT
-62 KIYVIQGGEWS
+62 KIYVIHGGEWS

-83 ELIHIPPGDIS
+83 ELIPIPPGGIS

-135 VRTKITDD
+135 
-143 FELSF
+143 
-148 VMRSTA
+148 
-154 KPVLYI
+154 
-160 TTTPINAE
+160 
-168 LSRLL
+168 
-173 LHHNLF
+173 
-179 LASNPVVNKTM
+179 TM
-190 RSLDKDSV
+190 RSLDKDPV
-198 VDNSRLDKY
+198 ADNSRLDKY
-207 PMASKMIPSFVND
+207 PMASKTIPSFVND

-249 VGTQEEDR
+249 VGTQEEDL
-257 CGSNRLNVSLL
+257 CGSNRHNVSLL
-268 QTTQDSVQ
+268 QTTQGSVQ

-300 LETAIVEVAGCRVDK
+300 LETAIVEVADCRVDK

-353 VLVCKHNKDVCH
+353 VLVCKHNKDVCP

-379 DVWCTHTCEKDLRYH
+379 DVWCTHTCDKDLRYH
-394 ADPTFLSKV
+394 ADPTVLSKV

-428 QRLFGAKIKYSTALS
+428 QRLFGAKIKYSTTLS

-461 KLPSYFYMLE
+461 ELPSYFYMLE
-471 QSNPCSVVDL
+471 QSNPGSVVDL

-571 IVSDQHVSSKN
+571 IVSDQHVSIKN
-582 ALDVVYPGIP
+582 DSDVVYPGTP
-592 HGICTYHLHGKIR
+592 HGICTYHLQGKIR

-625 DFEDRMANL
+625 DFKDRMANL

-648 DPVRCNIPHFW
+648 DPVR
-659 IPWFAERRAEAMKR
+659 
-673 TQELTAFAEARLARA
+673 
-688 AELSHKYSIEEIS
+688 
-701 PTKYKANKTV
+701 
-711 TVAYV
+711 
-716 AGYFSTQALREIYAG
+716 
-731 EVMPTPI
+731 
-738 PGEGCVPVEVSSRI
+738 
-752 VVTPANTRQAGR
+752 
-764 PRQNRMSAGS
+764 
-774 GSRTSGSKFCGRCF
+774 
-788 QRGHYQN
+788 
-795 TCKVYMDIEISVEEA
+795 
-810 STSQVVNT
+810 
-818 SKRRRPKTCSIC
+818 
-830 HVTGHTRQTC
+830 
-840 TVQRLFGAK
+840 
-849 IKYSTAL
+849 
-856 SARNQ
+856 
-861 ALTMTYGDS
+861 
-870 SESFRKLPSYF
+870 
-881 YMLEQS
+881 
-887 NPGSVVDL
+887 
-895 QTDEAGAFEYCF
+895 
-907 MSLAASI
+907 
-914 RGFKACRPVIV
+914 
-925 VDGTHL
+925 
-931 KGKYNGIMFVATTK
+931 
-945 DANEQI
+945 
-951 FPLAF
+951 
-956 GFGAKECDESWIW
+956 
-969 FLEQCRRTFGSP
+969 
-981 ENLLIVSD
+981 
-989 QHVSIKNA
+989 
-997 LDVVYPGTPHGIC
+997 
-1010 TYHLHGKIR
+1010 
-1019 WWGDHAI
+1019 
-1026 IMFQAA
+1026 
-1032 ANAYRCRDFE
+1032 
-1042 DRMDNLKGFA
+1042 
-1052 PGAHDKLMD
+1052 
-1061 ADPVI
+1061 
-1066 WARSMCPVRR
+1066 WARSMCLVRR
-1076 YNFLTSNCAEC
+1076 YNFLTSNCAKC

-1155 KYKPYVPQTKQSAV
+1155 KYKQQLYGSLIRQQTKQLAV
-1169 AYVTRYFSTQA
+1169 AYVAGYFSTQA

-1190 PTPIPEEWCVPVE
+1190 PTPIPDEWCVPVE
-1203 VSSRIV
+1203 VASRIV

-1216 QAGRPRQNRMSAGS
+1216 QAGRPR
-1230 GSRTSGSKFC
+1230 
-1240 GRCFQSGHY
+1240 
-1249 QNTCKVYMDIE
+1249 
-1260 ISVEEA
+1260 
-1266 STSQVVNTSKR
+1266 
-1277 SRPKTCSICHV
+1277 
-1288 TGHTRQTCSKRP
+1288 
-1300 IQP
+1300 

>member
-1 MLRWVVIFTY
+1 M
-11 SCFSQ
+11 
-16 LARSLSLSA
+16 SLSSSHIPVSPKSYALCLCRRGVSDRRHLSHLR
-25 KSFRSEASISS
+25 SFIT
-36 SELHNS
+36 
-42 DESATISSRKIG
+42 ATIRQLFLVGKSDLV
-54 SGRKMAPT
+54 GRLCSVMMAPT
-62 KIYVIQGGEWS
+62 KIYVIHGGEWS

-83 ELIHIPPGDIS
+83 ELIPIPPGGIS

-154 KPVLYI
+154 KPVLYV

-173 LHHNLF
+173 LHQNLF
-179 LASNPVVNKTM
+179 LASNPVVNK
-190 RSLDKDSV
+190 DPV
-198 VDNSRLDKY
+198 ADNSRLDKY
-207 PMASKMIPSFVND
+207 PMASKTIPSFIND

-249 VGTQEEDR
+249 
-257 CGSNRLNVSLL
+257 
-268 QTTQDSVQ
+268 TTQGSVQ
-276 GSSNVGR
+276 GSSTVGR

-300 LETAIVEVAGCRVDK
+300 LETAIVEVADCRVDK

-324 KASMIASVGLYHLL
+324 KASMIAS
-338 QHLEFETKKSSPQRY
+338 
-353 VLVCKHNKDVCH
+353 D
-365 FILRAKSLGKAWVV
+365 
-379 DVWCTHTCEKDLRYH
+379 
-394 ADPTFLSKV
+394 
-403 LASYFVPNLMVE
+403 
-415 GVVLRPRDIQAQV
+415 
-428 QRLFGAKIKYSTALS
+428 
-443 ARNQALTM
+443 
-451 TYGDSSESFR
+451 
-461 KLPSYFYMLE
+461 
-471 QSNPCSVVDL
+471 
-481 QTDEAGAFEYC
+481 
-492 FMSLAASIRG
+492 
-502 FKACRPVIV
+502 
-511 VDGTHLK
+511 
-518 GKYNGIM
+518 
-525 FVAATKDANEQI
+525 
-537 FPLAFGFG
+537 
-545 AKECDESWIW
+545 
-555 FLEQCR
+555 
-561 RTFGSPENLL
+561 
-571 IVSDQHVSSKN
+571 
-582 ALDVVYPGIP
+582 
-592 HGICTYHLHGKIR
+592 
-605 WWGDHAIIMFQ
+605 
-616 AAANAYRCR
+616 
-625 DFEDRMANL
+625 
-634 KGFAPG
+634 
-640 AHDKLMAA
+640 
-648 DPVRCNIPHFW
+648 
-659 IPWFAERRAEAMKR
+659 
-673 TQELTAFAEARLARA
+673 
-688 AELSHKYSIEEIS
+688 
-701 PTKYKANKTV
+701 
-711 TVAYV
+711 
-716 AGYFSTQALREIYAG
+716 
-731 EVMPTPI
+731 
-738 PGEGCVPVEVSSRI
+738 
-752 VVTPANTRQAGR
+752 
-764 PRQNRMSAGS
+764 
-774 GSRTSGSKFCGRCF
+774 
-788 QRGHYQN
+788 
-795 TCKVYMDIEISVEEA
+795 
-810 STSQVVNT
+810 
-818 SKRRRPKTCSIC
+818 
-830 HVTGHTRQTC
+830 
-840 TVQRLFGAK
+840 VQRLFGAK

-895 QTDEAGAFEYCF
+895 QTDEAGAFEYYF
-907 MSLAASI
+907 MSLDASI

-931 KGKYNGIMFVATTK
+931 KGKYNGIMFVAATK

-951 FPLAF
+951 FPLAI

-1010 TYHLHGKIR
+1010 TYHLQGKIR

-1042 DRMDNLKGFA
+1042 DRMANLKGFA
-1052 PGAHDKLMD
+1052 PGAHDKLMA
-1061 ADPVI
+1061 ADPVR
-1066 WARSMCPVRR
+1066 WSRSMCHVRR

-1087 LNGRLRWARKLP
+1087 LNGRLCWARKLP

-1155 KYKPYVPQTKQSAV
+1155 KQTKQSAV
-1169 AYVTRYFSTQA
+1169 AYVAGYFSTQA

-1190 PTPIPEEWCVPVE
+1190 PTPIPDEWCVPVE

-1230 GSRTSGSKFC
+1230 GSRTTGSKFC
-1240 GRCFQSGHY
+1240 GRCFQRGHY

-1266 STSQVVNTSKR
+1266 STSHVVNTSKHR
-1277 SRPKTCSICHV
+1277 RPKTCSICHV

-1300 IQP
+1300 IQPEAT

>member
-1 MLRWVVIFTY
+1 
-11 SCFSQ
+11 
-16 LARSLSLSA
+16 
-25 KSFRSEASISS
+25 
-36 SELHNS
+36 
-42 DESATISSRKIG
+42 
-54 SGRKMAPT
+54 
-62 KIYVIQGGEWS
+62 
-73 DDNKYEGGRR
+73 
-83 ELIHIPPGDIS
+83 
-94 LKDLVAKIEMRLM
+94 
-107 KPRDGYVYEIDA
+107 
-119 LINDDESIEG
+119 
-129 DSTDEL
+129 
-135 VRTKITDD
+135 
-143 FELSF
+143 
-148 VMRSTA
+148 
-154 KPVLYI
+154 
-160 TTTPINAE
+160 
-168 LSRLL
+168 
-173 LHHNLF
+173 
-179 LASNPVVNKTM
+179 
-190 RSLDKDSV
+190 
-198 VDNSRLDKY
+198 
-207 PMASKMIPSFVND
+207 MASKTIPSFVND

-249 VGTQEEDR
+249 VGTQEEDL
-257 CGSNRLNVSLL
+257 CGSNRHNVSLL
-268 QTTQDSVQ
+268 QTTQGSVQ
-276 GSSNVGR
+276 GSSTVGR

-300 LETAIVEVAGCRVDK
+300 LENAIVEVADCRVDK

-353 VLVCKHNKDVCH
+353 VLVCKHNKDVCP

-394 ADPTFLSKV
+394 ADPTVLSKV

-428 QRLFGAKIKYSTALS
+428 QRLFSAKIKYSTALS
-443 ARNQALTM
+443 A
-451 TYGDSSESFR
+451 G
-461 KLPSYFYMLE
+461 
-471 QSNPCSVVDL
+471 
-481 QTDEAGAFEYC
+481 
-492 FMSLAASIRG
+492 
-502 FKACRPVIV
+502 
-511 VDGTHLK
+511 
-518 GKYNGIM
+518 
-525 FVAATKDANEQI
+525 
-537 FPLAFGFG
+537 
-545 AKECDESWIW
+545 
-555 FLEQCR
+555 
-561 RTFGSPENLL
+561 
-571 IVSDQHVSSKN
+571 
-582 ALDVVYPGIP
+582 
-592 HGICTYHLHGKIR
+592 
-605 WWGDHAIIMFQ
+605 
-616 AAANAYRCR
+616 
-625 DFEDRMANL
+625 
-634 KGFAPG
+634 
-640 AHDKLMAA
+640 
-648 DPVRCNIPHFW
+648 
-659 IPWFAERRAEAMKR
+659 
-673 TQELTAFAEARLARA
+673 
-688 AELSHKYSIEEIS
+688 
-701 PTKYKANKTV
+701 
-711 TVAYV
+711 
-716 AGYFSTQALREIYAG
+716 
-731 EVMPTPI
+731 
-738 PGEGCVPVEVSSRI
+738 
-752 VVTPANTRQAGR
+752 
-764 PRQNRMSAGS
+764 
-774 GSRTSGSKFCGRCF
+774 
-788 QRGHYQN
+788 
-795 TCKVYMDIEISVEEA
+795 
-810 STSQVVNT
+810 
-818 SKRRRPKTCSIC
+818 
-830 HVTGHTRQTC
+830 
-840 TVQRLFGAK
+840 
-849 IKYSTAL
+849 
-856 SARNQ
+856 NQ

-914 RGFKACRPVIV
+914 RGFKAFRPVIM

-931 KGKYNGIMFVATTK
+931 KGKYNGTMFVAATK

-1010 TYHLHGKIR
+1010 TYHLQRKIR

-1042 DRMDNLKGFA
+1042 DRMANLKGFA
-1052 PGAHDKLMD
+1052 PGAHEKLMV
-1061 ADPVI
+1061 ADPVR
-1066 WARSMCPVRR
+1066 WSRSMCPVRR

-1099 VCTLLECVRL
+1099 VCTLLECVCL
-1109 MIGQWFAERRA
+1109 MIGQWFAERHA

-1155 KYKPYVPQTKQSAV
+1155 KYNVSSMTNHHVVDIQSRTYTANKTV
-1169 AYVTRYFSTQA
+1169 SRCICCWLFSTQA

-1190 PTPIPEEWCVPVE
+1190 PTPIPDEWCVPVE

-1216 QAGRPRQNRMSAGS
+1216 QVGRPRQNRMSAGS
-1230 GSRTSGSKFC
+1230 GSRTTGSKFC
-1240 GRCFQSGHY
+1240 GRCFQRGHY

-1266 STSQVVNTSKR
+1266 STSHVVNTSKR
-1277 SRPKTCSICHV
+1277 RRPKTCSICHV

-1300 IQP
+1300 IQPEAT

>member
-1 MLRWVVIFTY
+1 MV
-11 SCFSQ
+11 
-16 LARSLSLSA
+16 
-25 KSFRSEASISS
+25 
-36 SELHNS
+36 
-42 DESATISSRKIG
+42 G
-54 SGRKMAPT
+54 SMAPT
-62 KIYVIQGGEWS
+62 KIYVIHGGEWC

-83 ELIHIPPGDIS
+83 ELIPIPPGGIS

-107 KPRDGYVYEIDA
+107 KPRDGYVYEINA

-135 VRTKITDD
+135 VRTQITDD

-148 VMRSTA
+148 VMRSTT
-154 KPVLYI
+154 KPVLYV

-173 LHHNLF
+173 LHQNLF

-190 RSLDKDSV
+190 RSLDKDPV
-198 VDNSRLDKY
+198 ADNSRLDKY
-207 PMASKMIPSFVND
+207 PMASKTIPSFVND

-225 DDPNFHLDDFHHED
+225 DDPNFHVDDFHHED

-257 CGSNRLNVSLL
+257 CGSNRHNVSLL

-300 LETAIVEVAGCRVDK
+300 LETAIVEVADCTVDK

-338 QHLEFETKKSSPQRY
+338 QNLEFETKKSSPQRY
-353 VLVCKHNKDVCH
+353 VLVCKHNKDVCP

-394 ADPTFLSKV
+394 ADPTVLSKV

-415 GVVLRPRDIQAQV
+415 GVVLGRGIFKRSIV

-461 KLPSYFYMLE
+461 KLPGYFYMLE
-471 QSNPCSVVDL
+471 QSNPGSVVDL
-481 QTDEAGAFEYC
+481 QIDEAGAFEYC

-545 AKECDESWIW
+545 AKEY
-555 FLEQCR
+555 
-561 RTFGSPENLL
+561 
-571 IVSDQHVSSKN
+571 QHVSIKN
-582 ALDVVYPGIP
+582 ALDVVYPGTP
-592 HGICTYHLHGKIR
+592 HGICTYHLQGKSR

-640 AHDKLMAA
+640 AHDKLIAV
-648 DPVRCNIPHFW
+648 DPVR
-659 IPWFAERRAEAMKR
+659 
-673 TQELTAFAEARLARA
+673 
-688 AELSHKYSIEEIS
+688 
-701 PTKYKANKTV
+701 
-711 TVAYV
+711 
-716 AGYFSTQALREIYAG
+716 
-731 EVMPTPI
+731 
-738 PGEGCVPVEVSSRI
+738 
-752 VVTPANTRQAGR
+752 
-764 PRQNRMSAGS
+764 
-774 GSRTSGSKFCGRCF
+774 
-788 QRGHYQN
+788 
-795 TCKVYMDIEISVEEA
+795 
-810 STSQVVNT
+810 
-818 SKRRRPKTCSIC
+818 
-830 HVTGHTRQTC
+830 
-840 TVQRLFGAK
+840 
-849 IKYSTAL
+849 
-856 SARNQ
+856 
-861 ALTMTYGDS
+861 
-870 SESFRKLPSYF
+870 
-881 YMLEQS
+881 
-887 NPGSVVDL
+887 
-895 QTDEAGAFEYCF
+895 
-907 MSLAASI
+907 
-914 RGFKACRPVIV
+914 
-925 VDGTHL
+925 
-931 KGKYNGIMFVATTK
+931 
-945 DANEQI
+945 
-951 FPLAF
+951 
-956 GFGAKECDESWIW
+956 
-969 FLEQCRRTFGSP
+969 
-981 ENLLIVSD
+981 
-989 QHVSIKNA
+989 
-997 LDVVYPGTPHGIC
+997 
-1010 TYHLHGKIR
+1010 
-1019 WWGDHAI
+1019 
-1026 IMFQAA
+1026 
-1032 ANAYRCRDFE
+1032 
-1042 DRMDNLKGFA
+1042 
-1052 PGAHDKLMD
+1052 
-1061 ADPVI
+1061 

-1155 KYKPYVPQTKQSAV
+1155 KQTKQSAV
-1169 AYVTRYFSTQA
+1169 AYVAGYFTTQA

-1190 PTPIPEEWCVPVE
+1190 PTPIPDEWCVPVE

-1209 VTPANTR
+1209 ITPANTR

-1230 GSRTSGSKFC
+1230 GSRTSGSKFY
-1240 GRCFQSGHY
+1240 GRCFQRGHY

-1266 STSQVVNTSKR
+1266 STSQVVNTSKCR
-1277 SRPKTCSICHV
+1277 RPKTCSICHV
-1288 TGHTRQTCSKRP
+1288 NGHTRQTCSKRP
-1300 IQP
+1300 FSQRQLDY